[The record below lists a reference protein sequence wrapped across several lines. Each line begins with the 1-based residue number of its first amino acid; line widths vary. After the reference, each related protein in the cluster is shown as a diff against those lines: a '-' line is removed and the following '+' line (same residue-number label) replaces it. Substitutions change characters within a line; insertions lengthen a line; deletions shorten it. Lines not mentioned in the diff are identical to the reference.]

1 MNVDSYKLVV
11 VTGAAGYIGG
21 QTMISLKWLGYI
33 VLGVDQNTLPKH
45 LMLVPNQFHRG
56 DFASE
61 EIINV
66 IEAARPAAV
75 IHCAGTSLV
84 GPSVKNPKEYWNNN
98 IAKNIQFLDRICS
111 IPAEYRPKIIFSS
124 SASVYG
130 NPIMTP
136 CHEVDP
142 CEPISPYGETKRAM
156 EWILEGYKVAY
167 GLEYVAFR
175 YFNACGA
182 DSKIQHG
189 QAPNATHIIAR
200 VLESLRDGQEFTLN
214 GNNYPTA
221 DKTCIRDY
229 IHVEDIAH
237 AHILAIDA
245 ELPSGTYN
253 LGTSTGSSNQDIIN
267 SAEKI
272 TGLKLQVKIGPQRDG
287 DPEILT
293 ASADKFSSLT
303 NWKQQFSLDDIIK
316 HAWLWY
322 NRKQ

>member
-1 MNVDSYKLVV
+1 MSKLVI

-21 QTMISLKWLGYI
+21 QTMISLKRLGYM
-33 VLGVDQNTLPKH
+33 VLGVDRELLPRH

-56 DFASE
+56 DFSDE
-61 EIINV
+61 SIMDV
-66 IEAARPAAV
+66 IEASRPVAI

-111 IPAEYRPKIIFSS
+111 IPAEHRPKIIFSS

-142 CEPISPYGETKRAM
+142 CEPISPYGETKRTM

-167 GLEYVAFR
+167 GLEYIAFR

-189 QAPNATHIIAR
+189 QATGATHIIAR

-214 GNNYPTA
+214 GNNYPTP
-221 DKTCIRDY
+221 DGTCIRDY
-229 IHVEDIAH
+229 IHVEDIAQ
-237 AHILAIDA
+237 AHILAVDA
-245 ELPSGTYN
+245 EIPSGVYN
-253 LGTSTGSSNQDIIN
+253 LGSNTGTSNQEII
-267 SAEKI
+267 STAEKV
-272 TGLKLQVKIGPQRDG
+272 TGLQLNVKLGAQRDG
-287 DPEILT
+287 DPAILT

-316 HAWLWY
+316 HAWFWY
-322 NRKQ
+322 NRQQ